1 VGLVVDGIVVGVLV
15 LGRAVVVVV
24 VVVGL
29 VGILVAI
36 GPVDAI
42 GVVTVLVAGG
52 RSRGCIRKICFAA
65 RFVRTA
71 MTTGLLFGGGIGFV
85 LVVVCGRSRLC
96 GEFSESTRPPL
107 MFAGIIVV
115 PNAVVPVVVA
125 AVAVA
130 VDDDLVV
137 VVAVVALSTLFP

>member
-52 RSRGCIRKICFAA
+52 RGCIRKICFAA